1 MLGPIG
7 LPVVLW
13 AADSVV
19 GEALGWRPYGMVEF
33 VVVGGMLGLAG
44 LMVAG
49 CYVGTVYAVLS
60 RWNKELWL
68 LLGALVV
75 AWALLEAGAD
85 RVDRMLR
92 PEKQFHT
99 RGPNMRWVFT
109 PVAEY
114 LPGIEG
120 VSHYTTDAQGI
131 RQASVPEKEDFRVL
145 CVGGST
151 TECVYLDDQ
160 ETWPS
165 QLMKL
170 LNGGKKPH
178 VRVGNVGISG
188 YDTRDHIRFL
198 KTSPLLKGID
208 CVILQIG
215 INDLWRYLANEE
227 VLTRYDRFSE
237 AGFEGELVPRVR
249 ETKEA
254 WRPVWTRS
262 RVIQL
267 VHTLRLPRPKPETV
281 EGAGGTEYKI
291 RQEKRAAAHIT
302 EQIPDLTRGLN
313 EYKERIKKIVTIC
326 RERRFAVLFT
336 TQPVLWRADLSLPL
350 TARCWFGWL
359 EDGEYLSI
367 AALRE
372 CMDRYNEVTLS
383 VCKELNVPC
392 VDLSVMNGREEYFY
406 DDCHF
411 TERGAQEA
419 GRLLAPMVMRIMEAH
434 QHGLNGS

>member
-7 LPVVLW
+7 FPALLW
-13 AADSVV
+13 ITDTVV
-19 GEALGWRPYGMVEF
+19 GEVLGWRPNGVVEC
-33 VVVGGMLGLAG
+33 VVLGGMLGLTG
-44 LMVAG
+44 LVVAG
-49 CYVGTVYAVLS
+49 CFVGPVYVVLS

-68 LLGALVV
+68 LLGALAV

-120 VSHYTTDAQGI
+120 ISRYTTDAQGI
-131 RQASVPEKEDFRVL
+131 RQVSAPDKADFRVL

-165 QLMKL
+165 QLMNL
-170 LNGGKKPH
+170 LNVGDKPP
-178 VRVGNVGISG
+178 VWVGNVGISG
-188 YDTRDHIRFL
+188 FDTRDHIRFL
-198 KTSPLLKGID
+198 EMSPLLKGID
-208 CVILQIG
+208 GVMLQIG

-237 AGFEGELVPRVR
+237 AGFEGELVPRER
-249 ETKEA
+249 KINEA

-267 VHTLRLPRPKPETV
+267 VHTLRLPKPKPETV
-281 EGAGGTEYKI
+281 EGAGGTEYQI
-291 RQEKRAAAHIT
+291 RREKRVSAHIT
-302 EQIPDLTRGLN
+302 DQIPDLRRGLD
-313 EYKERIKKIVTIC
+313 EYTGRIQKIVTIC
-326 RERRFAVLFT
+326 RERSVAVLFA
-336 TQPVLWRADLSLPL
+336 TQPVLWRADLPAPL
-350 TARCWFGWL
+350 MQRCWFGWL
-359 EDGEYLSI
+359 EEGEYLSL

-372 CMDRYNEVTLS
+372 CMDRYNDVTRS

-392 VDLSVMNGREEYFY
+392 ADLSAMNGREEFFY

-419 GRLLAPMVMRIMEAH
+419 GRLLAPEARKIMGAH
-434 QHGLNGS
+434 